1 MKEEN
6 LIKVWIIFNG
16 KKKYINEY
24 VGEKVEVELWIV
36 FVKDGRKGVV
46 YGLSEFIMFIVV
58 KKFEESYL
66 I

>member
-58 KKFEESYL
+58 RNLKKVIWF
-66 I
+66 